1 MQAVHP
7 QAAAKDVGES
17 KVVSSPLTVRQEG
30 GNETRVDSG
39 GISQVDSGGISQVDS
54 GGISPQ
60 PPVESLRI
68 MAPKD

>member
-17 KVVSSPLTVRQEG
+17 KIVSSPLTVRQEG
-30 GNETRVDSG
+30 LND
-39 GISQVDSGGISQVDS
+39 
-54 GGISPQ
+54 

-68 MAPKD
+68 TTPKD

>member
-30 GNETRVDSG
+30 GNETRVDFS
-39 GISQVDSGGISQVDS
+39 GISSE
-54 GGISPQ
+54 GISPH

-68 MAPKD
+68 TTPKD